1 MSTVALV
8 AAAPETPHKHDWC
21 SLAKNLKIDTGL
33 FIDGHF
39 VDALHGKRF
48 DSINPATG
56 EVVASVAYG
65 DEDDINRAVASAKQ
79 AWHIG
84 DWRYMAPRA
93 RMGILMRLADL
104 IESNSSELALLETL
118 DMGKP
123 ITDALTID
131 LPEVVNTFR
140 YYAECIDKIDG
151 AVTNTGPES
160 LHMIQREP
168 LGIIGA
174 ISPWNYPLLMASWK
188 VAPALAAGNCVVLKP
203 AQQAP
208 LSCLRLAQLF
218 IEAGGP
224 PGVFNVVNGDGPITG
239 KALALHMDVAKVSF
253 TGSTA
258 VGKQIM
264 MYAGQSNLKRVAL
277 ETGGKSPQIFMP
289 DLEDLDAAVA
299 RAYGGIFDNAGQVCN
314 AGSRLLVHRDIH
326 DAFVEK
332 FVERSRKAFQPGD
345 PLDPATTLGPVV
357 TRDHQQAVLQKIEQG
372 RLQGA
377 HLALGGGAP
386 AGMEQGAYVM
396 PTLFTGVEQN
406 MSIAREEIFGPVA
419 AVMSFDNEA
428 HAIAMA
434 NDSIYGLAA
443 SVWTQ
448 DLKTAHRMVH
458 ALEAGVVWVNCFGD
472 GDMTQPFGGYKQS
485 GNTRD
490 KSFEC
495 LLGYTQS
502 KSAWFNLN

>member
-1 MSTVALV
+1 MSTQALV
-8 AAAPETPHKHDWC
+8 TEAPQTLGQPEWST
-21 SLAKNLKIDTGL
+21 LAKKLDIETGL
-33 FIDGHF
+33 FIDGHY
-39 VDALHGKRF
+39 VEALQAKRF

-56 EVVASVAYG
+56 EVLASVAFG
-65 DEDDINRAVASAKQ
+65 DESDIDRAVASAKQ
-79 AWHIG
+79 AWHAG
-84 DWRYMAPRA
+84 HWRYMAPRA
-93 RMGILMRLADL
+93 RMTVLTRLAEL
-104 IESNSSELALLETL
+104 IEQHKAELALLETL

-131 LPEVVNTFR
+131 LPEVVSTFR
-140 YYAECIDKIDG
+140 YYAECIDKLDG
-151 AVTNTGPES
+151 AVTNTAPGT
-160 LHMIQREP
+160 LHLIQREP

-224 PGVFNVVNGDGPITG
+224 PGVFNVVNGDGPVTG
-239 KALALHMDVAKVSF
+239 RALALHMDVAKISF

-258 VGKQIM
+258 VGKLIM
-264 MYAGQSNLKRVAL
+264 GYAGQSNLKRVAL
-277 ETGGKSPQIFMP
+277 ETGGKSPQIFMA
-289 DLEDLDAAVA
+289 DLEDLDAAVE

-326 DAFVEK
+326 DAFVEQ
-332 FVERSRKAFQPGD
+332 FVARSRQAYRPGD
-345 PLDPATTLGPVV
+345 PLNPATTLGPVV
-357 TRDHQQAVLQKIEQG
+357 TRAHQQGVLAKIEQG
-372 RLQGA
+372 CREGA
-377 HLALGGGAP
+377 QLAMGGGEP
-386 AGMEQGAYVM
+386 GGLEQGAYVS
-396 PTLFTGVEQN
+396 PTLFTGVEQG
-406 MSIAREEIFGPVA
+406 MSIARDEIFGPVA
-419 AVMSFDNEA
+419 AVQRFDDEA
-428 HAIAMA
+428 QALAMA

-443 SVWTQ
+443 SVWTRN
-448 DLKTAHRMVH
+448 LKAAHRMVR

-502 KSAWFNLN
+502 KSAWFDLA